1 MADKDDKKT
10 RELQRRLEL
19 YKDTLR
25 PGYKKKVETAK
36 KAARGVDTFEKV
48 DKDEK
53 KKAKKKAAAKTDD
66 AKAKRTAAAKKKSR
80 VMAESTDPN
89 VGKRREKTKR
99 TDDAKAKR
107 TAAVPKRGT
116 DDAKAKRTAAVS
128 KRGTDDAKAKRK
140 ISGRGS
146 KVMDTSISDKD
157 AMTRKKKKTKGRFGV
172 GSNKTLNGKANV
184 SAEQLKKTGLSL
196 RQYMN
201 QWNKTNKRPTAK
213 KTEDKKVQD
222 TIKTKDFRGPSA
234 IGKADVAPKR
244 KPNVDTYAKGR
255 RETPKMEDPNFSKPK
270 KKDPKY
276 KHHGKKGTFFGDLSR
291 KIGLKYDTNPDM
303 REFEDNNASG
313 GMIGAS
319 DMSAKKTSAPK
330 KKKMPQYYMG
340 GGTIKKGKPYAYGGR
355 VAKYKE

>member
-1 MADKDDKKT
+1 MAVTRKKIEDSESIAAMT
-10 RELQRRLEL
+10 RRLNA
-19 YKDTLR
+19 
-25 PGYKKKVETAK
+25 AK
-36 KAARGVDTFEKV
+36 EKRR
-48 DKDEK
+48 
-53 KKAKKKAAAKTDD
+53 KKAAAK
-66 AKAKRTAAAKKKSR
+66 KAAAKKRDKAAAANVEAFKNFPKTSAPISKER
-80 VMAESTDPN
+80 LKKEAEDEEGP
-89 VGKRREKTKR
+89 KRKRTKR
-99 TDDAKAKR
+99 
-107 TAAVPKRGT
+107 
-116 DDAKAKRTAAVS
+116 
-128 KRGTDDAKAKRK
+128 TDDAKAKRK

-146 KVMDTSISDKD
+146 TKVMDTSISDKD

-213 KTEDKKVQD
+213 KAEDKKVQD

>member
-1 MADKDDKKT
+1 
-10 RELQRRLEL
+10 
-19 YKDTLR
+19 
-25 PGYKKKVETAK
+25 
-36 KAARGVDTFEKV
+36 
-48 DKDEK
+48 
-53 KKAKKKAAAKTDD
+53 
-66 AKAKRTAAAKKKSR
+66 
-80 VMAESTDPN
+80 MAESTDPN
-89 VGKRREKTKR
+89 VGKRR
-99 TDDAKAKR
+99 
-107 TAAVPKRGT
+107 
-116 DDAKAKRTAAVS
+116 
-128 KRGTDDAKAKRK
+128 
-140 ISGRGS
+140 
-146 KVMDTSISDKD
+146 
-157 AMTRKKKKTKGRFGV
+157 KKKTKGRFGV

-213 KTEDKKVQD
+213 KAEDKKVQD

-270 KKDPKY
+270 KKDTKY

-340 GGTIKKGKPYAYGGR
+340 GGMIKKNKPYAYGGR

>member
-1 MADKDDKKT
+1 MAVTRKKIEDSESIAEMT
-10 RELQRRLEL
+10 RRLNA
-19 YKDTLR
+19 
-25 PGYKKKVETAK
+25 AK
-36 KAARGVDTFEKV
+36 RKRREKR
-48 DKDEK
+48 
-53 KKAKKKAAAKTDD
+53 KTDD
-66 AKAKRTAAAKKKSR
+66 AKAKRTAAAKKKSP

-89 VGKRREKTKR
+89 VGKRRKQ

-157 AMTRKKKKTKGRFGV
+157 AMIRKKKKTKGRFGV

-184 SAEQLKKTGLSL
+184 SAEQLKKTGLTL

-213 KTEDKKVQD
+213 KAEDKKVQD
-222 TIKTKDFRGPSA
+222 TIKTKDFRGPSV

-244 KPNVDTYAKGR
+244 KPRKPNVDTFDKGR
-255 RETPKMEDPNFSKPK
+255 RQTPKMEDPSFSKPK
-270 KKDPKY
+270 KQDSKY
-276 KHHGKKGTFFGDLSR
+276 KYHGKKGTFFGDLSR
-291 KIGLKYDTNPDM
+291 KIGLKYDTDPDM

-340 GGTIKKGKPYAYGGR
+340 GGPIKKGKPYAYGGR